1 MESVWAAY
9 KLQCTHSILLIANLQ
24 GASLAAIVE
33 LAQCNNYVLVETT
46 LFNAFLVRNVCF
58 DTCLADEVP
67 DTSIE
72 ALHDCKSMSTTIYQ
86 LYDGTLKLWGCKKLL
101 WHRLPID
108 ETKIQILADE
118 QRCFPFAPP
127 NNAHDS
133 KFDSSNVVDL
143 SCYCQPQRLALESP
157 AAMNAHRNACAKSLM
172 KQLQETGF
180 CLVQGTGLSKSI
192 CQDAL
197 DATQSFLQDADE
209 AVRRSCLA
217 SDRARRG
224 YSPKNTE
231 NFASL
236 IGDHAP
242 NDLVRKFRVGSTS
255 EASGTT
261 FHALLQPNI
270 WPSASHWEQAAFFQ
284 ESVEAYFKAICT
296 ASKGMLHAICDSLL
310 QARPELGNS
319 IAPLASNVNVNNE
332 TEGIV
337 PEMSSMLTLLGY
349 QIGTR
354 HKGKNKGPL
363 VAAHTD
369 VGIIT
374 ILLFDGKDTCATLQR
389 SDGHGGWM
397 NVELPHQLPHNP
409 IFVINIADCLSE
421 LSQGRVPSTVHRVV
435 ANRSGSAPR
444 NCCALF
450 VGLDPNAKIQA
461 GSNVLTYAEWRR
473 LRIEKATSILKGIPE

>member
-1 MESVWAAY
+1 
-9 KLQCTHSILLIANLQ
+9 
-24 GASLAAIVE
+24 
-33 LAQCNNYVLVETT
+33 VLVETT
-46 LFNAFLVRNVCF
+46 LFNAFLVRNPYF
-58 DTCLADEVP
+58 ATYLADDVP

-108 ETKIQILADE
+108 ETKIQMLADE

-127 NNAHDS
+127 CNAHDS
-133 KFDSSNVVDL
+133 HFDSSSVVDL
-143 SCYCQPQRLALESP
+143 SCYCQPQKLALESP
-157 AAMNAHRNACAKSLM
+157 AAMNAQRNACAQSLM

-192 CQDAL
+192 CQDVL
-197 DATQSFLQDADE
+197 NATQSFLHDADE

-217 SDRARRG
+217 TDRARRG
-224 YSPKNTE
+224 YSPMNTE

-236 IGDHAP
+236 IGDQAP
-242 NDLVRKFRVGSTS
+242 NDLVRKFRVGSTRD
-255 EASGTT
+255 ASDTE
-261 FHALLQPNI
+261 FHVLQQPNI
-270 WPSASHWEQAAFFQ
+270 WPSASHWGMATLFQ
-284 ESVEAYFKAICT
+284 ESVEAYFEAICT

-310 QARPELGNS
+310 LAHPELRSS
-319 IAPLASNVNVNNE
+319 ITPLAGYVNSDNE
-332 TEGIV
+332 SEGII
-337 PEMSSMLTLLGY
+337 PEASSMLTLLGY

-354 HKGKNKGPL
+354 HRGKNKGPL

-389 SDGHGGWM
+389 SDGHGGWVD
-397 NVELPHQLPHNP
+397 VELPREVPHDP

-421 LSQGRVPSTVHRVV
+421 LSHGRVPSTVHRVV
-435 ANRSGSAPR
+435 ANPSSSAPR

-450 VGLDPNAKIQA
+450 VGLDPNAKIQV
-461 GSNVLTYAEWRR
+461 GSRVLTYSQWRR
-473 LRIEKATSILKGIPE
+473 LRVERATNILKGI